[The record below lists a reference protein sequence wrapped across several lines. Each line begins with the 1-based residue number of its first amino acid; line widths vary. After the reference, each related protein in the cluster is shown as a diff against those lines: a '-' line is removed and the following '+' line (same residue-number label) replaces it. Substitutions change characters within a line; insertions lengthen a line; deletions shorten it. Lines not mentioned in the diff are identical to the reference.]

1 MEHERKRKRAKEL
14 EKTRGDWGRVSPRF
28 FQLFRLLSFSLVL
41 HYLNAWNGLAIVG
54 WCVCSPVRRENEVNR
69 DHKFAFLKKTL
80 YPLSGWH
87 PKQFLFSC
95 ELSWIA
101 LALYIN
107 VMLRRGLV
115 KLGNN
120 VAETSLRNQKL
131 PSLAKRETNAEEE
144 NFASWKQENVF
155 ESSENFFVSRTR
167 SLFRKRIFSSL
178 ATEKTIR
185 RTMFWQQCFLA

>member
-1 MEHERKRKRAKEL
+1 
-14 EKTRGDWGRVSPRF
+14 
-28 FQLFRLLSFSLVL
+28 
-41 HYLNAWNGLAIVG
+41 
-54 WCVCSPVRRENEVNR
+54 
-69 DHKFAFLKKTL
+69 
-80 YPLSGWH
+80 
-87 PKQFLFSC
+87 
-95 ELSWIA
+95 
-101 LALYIN
+101 
-107 VMLRRGLV
+107 MLRRGLV